1 MPAFRFEAATGTGRI
16 ERGVV
21 DADSAKMARGVL
33 RDRGLTPIAV
43 SPLED
48 GSGKSGVNLA
58 LGSRL
63 RDADLALATRQ
74 LVFRNLLKT
83 RSPQGCGFFNG
94 QSAIILL

>member
-74 LVFRNLLKT
+74 LASLL
-83 RSPQGCGFFNG
+83 
-94 QSAIILL
+94 SARLPLERAL